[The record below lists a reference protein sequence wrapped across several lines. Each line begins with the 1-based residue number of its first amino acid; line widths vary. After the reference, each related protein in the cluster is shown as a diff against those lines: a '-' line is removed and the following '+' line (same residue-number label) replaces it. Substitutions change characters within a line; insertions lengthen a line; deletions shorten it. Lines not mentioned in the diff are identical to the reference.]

1 VPTLVDQAVVLRVW
15 DFSETS
21 QTVSLLGRARG
32 LVRGLAKGAHR
43 EKSKFGGGFEPLT
56 LGEVVYAAKPSAE
69 LVALTEWDLSEVFWG
84 VRRDLA
90 AHRAGLY
97 MADLVNN
104 AILDH
109 DPHERLFD
117 AMVHSLRSLDDAARV
132 HETLMR
138 FQWRLLTEVGY
149 RPRLDGNIEGVGA
162 DRTFLFRPAAG
173 GITEN
178 GAGRGWRVRAETVRA
193 LASID
198 DANNS
203 DRQPVATSVAERA
216 GRLLSEYL
224 RHVLG
229 KDLSSRQVCFG
240 AGLAETSTARDPNKV

>member
-1 VPTLVDQAVVLRVW
+1 VATLVDHAVVLRVW

-21 QTVSLLGRARG
+21 QTVSLLCRAHG

-56 LGEVVYAAKPSAE
+56 LGEVVYAAKPGAE
-69 LVALTEWDLSEVFWG
+69 LAALTEWDLSEIFWG

-97 MADLVNN
+97 IADLVNN

-117 AMVHSLRSLDDAARV
+117 AMTDSLRSLDDAARV

-138 FQWRLLTEVGY
+138 FQWRLLTEIGY
-149 RPRLDGNIEGVGA
+149 RPRIDADLNRAGA
-162 DRTFLFRPAAG
+162 DRTLLFRPAAG

-178 GAGRGWRVRAETVRA
+178 GDGEGWRVRAETVRA

-198 DANNS
+198 GSKGAERPS
-203 DRQPVATSVAERA
+203 FSASIVERA
-216 GRLLSEYL
+216 GRLLAEYL
-224 RHVLG
+224 RHVLA
-229 KDLSSRQVCFG
+229 KDLPSRQVCFG
-240 AGLAETSTARDPNKV
+240 AGLAPSSTPRDPNKV

>member
-1 VPTLVDQAVVLRVW
+1 MATLIDQAVVLRVW

-21 QTVSLLGRARG
+21 QTVSLLCRAHG

-43 EKSKFGGGFEPLT
+43 EKSKFGGGFELLT
-56 LGEVVYAAKPSAE
+56 LGEVVYTAKPGAE
-69 LVALTEWDLSEVFWG
+69 LATLTEWDLSEIFWG
-84 VRRDLA
+84 VRQDLA

-97 MADLVNN
+97 IADLVNN

-117 AMVHSLRSLDDAARV
+117 AMTDSLRTLDDAARV

-138 FQWRLLTEVGY
+138 FQWRLLTEIGY
-149 RPRLDGNIEGVGA
+149 RPRIDGDIKGA
-162 DRTFLFRPAAG
+162 GDDRTFLFRPAAG

-178 GAGRGWRVRAETVRA
+178 GEGAGWRVRAETVRA

-203 DRQPVATSVAERA
+203 NRHPVATSIAERA

-224 RHVLG
+224 RHVLA